1 MELDLVLFDLD
12 GTIVRYD
19 GQFQSS
25 WMGLGQALGL
35 EKEWKELTDYY
46 LPRKE
51 IYSEWFTKQVATL
64 KGLEVELALD
74 KMLPPPY
81 APGFLEF
88 NTYLRE
94 KGVRRGIVSSGLSLV
109 ADYVKGQ
116 AGLEVALASEL
127 GIENG
132 LFTGQGFERV
142 PLHNKGR
149 VVSEVI
155 TQLGVNPCRTAY
167 FGDSEYDSPAWKAV
181 SWPFGM
187 NLNKESL
194 KEKVVE
200 YFTDFNEALVFFK
213 RRLV

>member
-1 MELDLVLFDLD
+1 MQLDLVIFDLD

-19 GQFQSS
+19 GLFQSS

-64 KGLEVELALD
+64 RGLEVQPALD
-74 KMLPPPY
+74 KILPPPY
-81 APGFLEF
+81 ALGFMQF
-88 NTYLRE
+88 NDYLQER
-94 KGVRRGIVSSGLSLV
+94 GIRRGIVSSGLSLV

-116 AGLEVALASEL
+116 AGMEVALASEL
-127 GIENG
+127 EIEEG
-132 LFTGQGFERV
+132 FFTGYGLEHV
-142 PLHNKGR
+142 HLHEKGR

-155 TQLGVNPCRTAY
+155 ARLGVNPCRVAY
-167 FGDSEYDSPAWKAV
+167 FGDSEHDVPAWNAV
-181 SWPFGM
+181 SWPFGI

-194 KEKVVE
+194 KDEVAEHFV
-200 YFTDFNEALVFFK
+200 DFEEALVFF
-213 RRLV
+213 RRQLV